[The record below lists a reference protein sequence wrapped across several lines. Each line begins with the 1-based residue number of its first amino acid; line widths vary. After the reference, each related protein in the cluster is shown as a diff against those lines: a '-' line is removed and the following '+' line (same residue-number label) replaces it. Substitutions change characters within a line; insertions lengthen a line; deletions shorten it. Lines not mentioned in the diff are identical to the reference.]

1 MLISVAGAMIDVNP
15 FAIHVRRRI
24 SLIGLGGL
32 SVADESPP
40 CHADRPALYQ
50 YPNSSP
56 ESGP

>member
-1 MLISVAGAMIDVNP
+1 MINVNP
-15 FAIHVRRRI
+15 LAIHEWRRI
-24 SLIGLGGL
+24 SLIGSGGL

-50 YPNSSP
+50 YPNLSP